1 MKAQKLLKEN
11 WPLFLMLL
19 VTGIGV
25 TVTAII
31 FKTPP
36 INVLPLYNSLI
47 IMALSARANRYS
59 LLLGGVNS
67 ILYGLVNYSFGLFG
81 QMAYC
86 FLFSFPV
93 QIISFILYSRR
104 KYGFSTLFRKMSW
117 RLRGLAAAVFAACW
131 IGVIAVLQLLGGD
144 YVIMDTTITIFG
156 VFITIMTMFAFVEV
170 PFLNVFNGVIG
181 IAQYVNMMMDGKFER
196 SPFLIF
202 NVYST
207 TCVVLGL
214 IRTVKLYKEQQL
226 KKKEREEDESGLA

>member
-1 MKAQKLLKEN
+1 MKGKKLLKEN
-11 WPLFLMLL
+11 WPLFLMLFL
-19 VTGIGV
+19 TGVGI
-25 TVTAII
+25 TTTAII

-36 INVLPLYNSLI
+36 LNVLPLYNSLI
-47 IMALSARANRYS
+47 IMALSARANRYA

-67 ILYGLVNYSFGLFG
+67 ILYGLVNYSFGLLG

-104 KYGFSTLFRKMSW
+104 KYGSSTLFRKMSW
-117 RLRGLAAAVFAACW
+117 RLRGLVAAAFALCW
-131 IGVIAVLQLLGGD
+131 VGVITALQLLGGD

-156 VFITIMTMFAFVEV
+156 VFITVMTMFAFVEV
-170 PFLNVFNGVIG
+170 PFLNVFNSVIG
-181 IAQYVNMMMDGKFER
+181 IAQYVNMMIDGKFER

-207 TCVVLGL
+207 ICVVMGL
-214 IRTVKLYKEQQL
+214 IRTMKLYQEQQL
-226 KKKEREEDESGLA
+226 KKKEKEKNEDGLA